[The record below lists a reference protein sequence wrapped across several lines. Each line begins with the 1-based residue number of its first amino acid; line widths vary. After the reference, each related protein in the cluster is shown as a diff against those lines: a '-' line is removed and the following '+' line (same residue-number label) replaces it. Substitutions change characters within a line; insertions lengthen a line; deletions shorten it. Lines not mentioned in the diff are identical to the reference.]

1 MTPFDEMTPWTV
13 GAEMT
18 SLSTTIASCLP
29 FRRVVTSE
37 KVFAP
42 AEVVVKSICQPGNPP
57 LWLPVPYTAV
67 ALLMRSPVMRTG
79 PSRYLSPSCPMKTTV
94 RSFSASKLHCAV
106 ACSVGL
112 PHVTGVASNSGVPGA
127 RIWSTSRCSSRAVV
141 PITWSRR
148 SCPVFWSWACA
159 SSLVRKHPR
168 PFPAELTTQNSRVS
182 CWRAMADSVSF
193 AWASSAKQAPPVS
206 VDRVSPV
213 DPCTQ

>member
-1 MTPFDEMTPWTV
+1 
-13 GAEMT
+13 
-18 SLSTTIASCLP
+18 
-29 FRRVVTSE
+29 
-37 KVFAP
+37 
-42 AEVVVKSICQPGNPP
+42 
-57 LWLPVPYTAV
+57 
-67 ALLMRSPVMRTG
+67 
-79 PSRYLSPSCPMKTTV
+79 MKTTV

-148 SCPVFWSWACA
+148 SCPVFWSCACA
-159 SSLVRKHPR
+159 ASLVRKHPR

-182 CWRAMADSVSF
+182 CWTAMADSVSF

-213 DPCTQ
+213 APQAELILRALLDGSPGQPRQLDLDRVARQEEERLAHAERVDPIADVLQGPFHDGLRRPARCGQRQVFGFFLTKSAVVPSVF